1 MNAIVV
7 NIGNTR
13 TTVALARGERIGR
26 RVSIPSHGAT
36 PQAAERAIRRVLGRA
51 RADGSIVASVVP
63 ACTARWCRALKRVT
77 GIPALRFSSRLD
89 LGFRIRYPRPATI
102 GADRLANAAG
112 AIARHGVPVI
122 IADAGTALTVDLV
135 DAGGAFIGGVIA
147 PGMRMMTDYLADRT
161 ALLPRIRAAGACPP
175 VGRSTAVAMRIGAI
189 VGYRGLVRAIV
200 EHVQAGPG
208 ARGATLCA
216 TGGDARRALA
226 GSGIPFKV
234 DRDLTLVGLARVL
247 ARQPG
252 TVP

>member
-26 RVSIPSHGAT
+26 RVSIPSHGVTA
-36 PQAAERAIRRVLGRA
+36 PAAEQAIRRVLGRT

-63 ACTARWCRALKRVT
+63 TCTARWRRALRRVT
-77 GIPALRFSSRLD
+77 GRPALLFSHRLD
-89 LGFRIRYPRPATI
+89 LGMCIRYPRPASI
-102 GADRLANAAG
+102 GADRLANAVG
-112 AIARHGVPVI
+112 AVARHGAPVI

-135 DAGGAFIGGVIA
+135 DGDGAFVGGVIA
-147 PGMRMMTDYLADRT
+147 PGMPMMTDYLAERT
-161 ALLPRIRAAGACPP
+161 ALLPRIRAVGACPP

-200 EHVQAGPG
+200 EHVQAAPG
-208 ARGATLCA
+208 ARRATLCA

-226 GSGIPFKV
+226 GSGLPFKV
-234 DRDLTLVGLARVL
+234 DRDLTLVGLARTL
-247 ARQPG
+247 ARQAG
-252 TVP
+252 TES